1 MRVGEFV
8 MRRLVDRVELDD
20 TSRDDLLHDAIRL
33 GRERGR
39 CGTAGEI
46 AALASTGIELRAHHA
61 TDGHIAAFVRQGM
74 WFGGALTAIAG
85 AAAFSPTAR
94 AANAG
99 LTPIVALGA
108 IVVALVAITLGGRA
122 IVWVVRAA
130 TCAAAVAAWWA
141 VHLDQLGAP
150 EAALVTTS
158 AIALTIGSRPSLE
171 RGALPAF
178 MPALALAAAG
188 LAVAT
193 LAATADMGASD
204 MRASD
209 TVVAFLTIVVPVG
222 LLVAS
227 PADPR
232 LGVAAAVALFW
243 RFVATDPAGLAAI
256 LVAIRAGE
264 STVGP
269 VIRWIVMAAAFPVAA
284 GLTRRNLRLIAVR

>member
-1 MRVGEFV
+1 VTVGEFV

-20 TSRDDLLHDAIRL
+20 GSRDDLLHDAIRL

-46 AALASTGIELRAHHA
+46 AALASTGIELRARHA
-61 TDGHIAAFVRQGM
+61 TDGRAAAFFRQGM

-85 AAAFSPTAR
+85 AGALSSAAW
-94 AANAG
+94 AAGAG
-99 LTPIVALGA
+99 PAPIVALGA
-108 IVVALVAITLGGRA
+108 TVVALAAIISGGRGLVA
-122 IVWVVRAA
+122 VVRAA
-130 TCAAAVAAWWA
+130 TYAAAIAAWWA
-141 VHLDQLGAP
+141 VGLDQLGAP

-158 AIALTIGSRPSLE
+158 AMALTFGSRPSLE

-178 MPALALAAAG
+178 VLVLAAAG
-188 LAVAT
+188 IAVAG
-193 LAATADMGASD
+193 LAATAGIAPSGV
-204 MRASD
+204 A
-209 TVVAFLTIVVPVG
+209 VAFLTIAVPVG
-222 LLVAS
+222 LLILS

-264 STVGP
+264 STLGP
-269 VIRWIVMAAAFPVAA
+269 VIRWILMAAAFLLAA
-284 GLTRRNLRLIAVR
+284 GLTRRNLRLIGAR

>member
-1 MRVGEFV
+1 VTVGEFV
-8 MRRLVDRVELDD
+8 IRRLVDRVELDD

-46 AALASTGIELRAHHA
+46 AALASTGIELRARHA
-61 TDGHIAAFVRQGM
+61 TDGHAAAFFRQGM

-85 AAAFSPTAR
+85 AAALSP
-94 AANAG
+94 AAWAADAG
-99 LTPIVALGA
+99 PTPIVALGA
-108 IVVALVAITLGGRA
+108 LVVALVAITLGGRG

-150 EAALVTTS
+150 GAALVTTA

-171 RGALPAF
+171 RGVLPAL
-178 MPALALAAAG
+178 MLALAAAG

-204 MRASD
+204 V
-209 TVVAFLTIVVPVG
+209 VVASITIVVPVG
-222 LLVAS
+222 LLIAS

-264 STVGP
+264 STLGP
-269 VIRWIVMAAAFPVAA
+269 VIRWMVMAAAFLVAA

>member
-1 MRVGEFV
+1 MTVGEFV

-46 AALASTGIELRAHHA
+46 AALASTGIELRARHA
-61 TDGHIAAFVRQGM
+61 TDGHAAAFVRQGM

-85 AAAFSPTAR
+85 AAAVSPAAR
-94 AANAG
+94 AADAG

-108 IVVALVAITLGGRA
+108 TVMALVAITLGGRA

-158 AIALTIGSRPSLE
+158 AIAVTIGSRPSLE

-204 MRASD
+204 
-209 TVVAFLTIVVPVG
+209 VAVAAITIVVPVG
-222 LLVAS
+222 LLIAS
-227 PADPR
+227 PSDPR

-269 VIRWIVMAAAFPVAA
+269 VIRWIVMAAAFLVAA
-284 GLTRRNLRLIAVR
+284 GLTRRSLRLIAVR